1 MDWELVEGRNEAGGI
16 LIRKEIKEG
25 SPENLSN
32 SVLAVLPLLYSECH
46 FTGMAVILVITIA
59 IILKSYSIVNFKYSS
74 NYSSDHLPHYSHSMM
89 IR

>member
-25 SPENLSN
+25 SPENLPN

-46 FTGMAVILVITIA
+46 FTGMVVILVIA
-59 IILKSYSIVNFKYSS
+59 IVIVLKSCSIVNFE
-74 NYSSDHLPHYSHSMM
+74 YSSDHSSDRLPHCSHSMM